1 MPKPAVGKK
10 NDAKTEARLGIFW
23 LVDGK
28 LLIDSA
34 PLSECEQYGDHLNY
48 PGSHIDVWEQWLR
61 IGKVPA
67 PSEYEEFPRGR
78 VIYSTRT
85 STRTFT
91 ILADRCIL
99 QRKDLFATIKVDRVT
114 RSTAFPRW
122 RFGQDGR
129 YRGSDSRHP
138 NVFALGNQT
147 IE

>member
-99 QRKDLFATIKVDRVT
+99 QRKDLFATIKVDLHL
-114 RSTAFPRW
+114 PK
-122 RFGQDGR
+122 D
-129 YRGSDSRHP
+129 
-138 NVFALGNQT
+138 
-147 IE
+147 